1 MKKIAVANDLS
12 GFGRCSLTAAI
23 PIISALG
30 VQCCPLVTGVFS
42 NQTDYPSF
50 YGQTLTDYITPC
62 INKWKEMR
70 FSFDG
75 ILTGYIANSKQGEIL
90 CGFIDEFSVGDTL
103 VVVDPVIGDGGEA
116 YKGFGKKRR
125 EAVKSLVK
133 KAHIITPNL
142 TELCIL
148 TGEDYKKVSAL
159 KEEELTE
166 KIEKMSRSIVT
177 DKLFAVVTTGIHK
190 NNKIINCILENDT
203 FSTVCVSSGGGRFSG
218 TGDIF
223 SSFISAECVKGSGVK
238 TAVKKAADF
247 IYEAICET
255 EKATDESYDRNNG
268 IYFEKLLRIKGE

>member
-1 MKKIAVANDLS
+1 MIYIKKIAVANDLS

-50 YGQTLTDYITPC
+50 YGTDLTDYMTPC
-62 INKWKEMR
+62 ISKWKEMS

-90 CGFIDEFSVGDTL
+90 YSFIESFSENNPL
-103 VVVDPVIGDGGEA
+103 VVVDTVMGDGGEA
-116 YKGFGKKRR
+116 YKGFDEKRI
-125 EAVKSLVK
+125 EAVRSLMK

-148 TGEDYKKVSAL
+148 TEEDYSSISSLDETELLKKVEA
-159 KEEELTE
+159 
-166 KIEKMSRSIVT
+166 MSRSLLT
-177 DKLFAVVTTGIHK
+177 EKLFAVVTTGIHSGD
-190 NNKIINCILENDT
+190 KIINCVLEKGK
-203 FSTVCVSSGGGRFSG
+203 FSTFYVKDLGGRFSG

-223 SSFISAECVKGSGVK
+223 SSVIAAECVKGKTVK
-238 TAVKKAADF
+238 SAVEKSAEF
-247 IYEAICET
+247 IYKAICET
-255 EKATDESYDRNNG
+255 VKEESCDKNNG
-268 IYFEKLLRIKGE
+268 VCFEKIFKELR